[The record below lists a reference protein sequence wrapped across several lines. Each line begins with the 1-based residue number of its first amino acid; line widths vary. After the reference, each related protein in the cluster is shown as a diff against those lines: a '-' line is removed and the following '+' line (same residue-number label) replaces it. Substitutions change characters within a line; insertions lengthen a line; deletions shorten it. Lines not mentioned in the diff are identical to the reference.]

1 MLRRQFFAFS
11 DRKCDIFSYG
21 ESRKAQKTL
30 LKSLVERKDV
40 FTVKNSQ
47 KNVTSKRMFYI
58 TVDQSIKKTPIAS
71 FVEKE
76 EGKVE
81 DFPNVVVLIDTKDT
95 L

>member
-1 MLRRQFFAFS
+1 MPEVE
-11 DRKCDIFSYG
+11 KKK
-21 ESRKAQKTL
+21 KAP
-30 LKSLVERKDV
+30 LKSLVERKNV

-47 KNVTSKRMFYI
+47 KNVTSKRMFYV
-58 TVDQSIKKTPIAS
+58 TVNQNIKKTPITN
-71 FVEKE
+71 FVEKN